1 MTSVARRPSPAAS
14 IDAPTDDM
22 LRANARALVAEIR
35 ARASKAEA
43 LRRIP
48 DATIA
53 AIRDAGLFRI
63 LQPAR
68 WGGYERDVQLFL
80 DIAMDIASACGSTG
94 WVYSVLGV
102 HNWHLALFDERAQA
116 DVWGKDRD
124 TLTASAYS
132 PLGEVRAVEG
142 GFHLDGTWRISSGC
156 HHGAW
161 ALLGGIVQE
170 SAGQQ
175 YYTFLVPR
183 ADFEIIDCW
192 HVAGLAATG
201 SNNLRVQNA
210 FVPDYR
216 AHAMPARGIGG
227 PGADVNPGAL
237 YRYPFPSVLTNSIT
251 APMLGMAKGAID
263 AHIELMRG
271 RKRAA
276 YGGEAAAM
284 NGFAQKHV
292 ADATAMIDAA
302 TLQMRTNLTEMAAS
316 IASGVEIA
324 RELRLR
330 LRRDQTRGSVAAI
343 DATNLVFAN
352 SGGAAILLS
361 NPIQRAWRDVNA
373 ARVHA
378 ANEVERLAA
387 AYGGEQLGIPTTE
400 TSLF

>member
-1 MTSVARRPSPAAS
+1 MTGAATRPSLAPSAES
-14 IDAPTDDM
+14 PTDNE
-22 LRANARALVAEIR
+22 LRARARALLPEIR
-35 ARASKAEA
+35 ARAGEAEA

-53 AIRDAGLFRI
+53 AIREAGLFRV
-63 LQPAR
+63 LQPSR
-68 WGGYERDVQLFL
+68 WGGYERDIQLFL

-94 WVYSVLGV
+94 WVYSVIGV
-102 HNWHLALFDERAQA
+102 HNWHLALFDARAQA
-116 DVWGKDRD
+116 EVWAQDHD

-132 PLGEVRAVEG
+132 PLGDVERVEG
-142 GFHLDGTWRISSGC
+142 GFRLNGVWRISSGC

-161 ALLGGIVQE
+161 VLLGAVVEEQNGP
-170 SAGQQ
+170 Q
-175 YYTFLVPR
+175 YYTMLVPKV
-183 ADFEIIDCW
+183 DFEIIDCW

-201 SNNLRVQNA
+201 SNNLRVENA

-216 AHAMPARGIGG
+216 AHAMPAAGIGG
-227 PGADVNPGAL
+227 PGAAVNSGGL

-251 APMLGMAKGAID
+251 APMLGMARGAVD

-292 ADATAMIDAA
+292 ADATAMIDGAV
-302 TLQMRTNLTEMAAS
+302 LQMRANLAEMAAS
-316 IASGVEIA
+316 IASGREIA

-330 LRRDQTRGSVAAI
+330 LRRDQTRGSLAAI
-343 DATNLVFAN
+343 EAANLVFGH

-361 NPIQRAWRDVNA
+361 SPIQRAWRDVNA

-387 AYGGEQLGIPTTE
+387 AYGGERLGIPASE

>member
-1 MTSVARRPSPAAS
+1 MTSVAGRPSPARS
-14 IDAPTDDM
+14 VDNPTDEM
-22 LRANARALVAEIR
+22 LRARARSLVAEIR
-35 ARASKAEA
+35 QRAAQAEA
-43 LRRIP
+43 LRCIP
-48 DATIA
+48 DETIA

-68 WGGYERDVQLFL
+68 WGGYERDVRLFL
-80 DIAMDIASACGSTG
+80 DIAMEIAAACGSSG
-94 WVYSVLGV
+94 WVYAVLGV
-102 HNWHLALFDERAQA
+102 HNWHLALFDDRAQA
-116 DVWGKDRD
+116 EVWGENPD

-132 PLGEVRAVEG
+132 PLGKVEAAAG
-142 GFHLDGTWRISSGC
+142 GFRLDGIWRISSGC

-161 ALLGGIVQE
+161 VLLGGIVPTAE
-170 SAGQQ
+170 DQQ
-175 YYTFLVPR
+175 YYTFLVPK

-201 SNNLRVQNA
+201 SNNLRVRNA

-216 AHAMPARGIGG
+216 AHAMPAPGIGG
-227 PGADVNPGAL
+227 PGAAVNPGGL

-251 APMLGMAKGAID
+251 APMLGMARGAVD
-263 AHIELMRG
+263 AHVELMRD

-292 ADATAMIDAA
+292 ADATAMIDGAV
-302 TLQMRTNLTEMAAS
+302 LQMHANLAEMAAS
-316 IASGVEIA
+316 IAAGEDIA

-343 DATNLVFAN
+343 EATNLVFAH

-361 NPIQRAWRDVNA
+361 SPIQRAWRDVNA

-378 ANEVERLAA
+378 ANEVDRLAA
-387 AYGGEQLGIPTTE
+387 AYGGERLGIPAAE

>member
-1 MTSVARRPSPAAS
+1 MTSAARRPLLTPSMTS
-14 IDAPTDDM
+14 PTDDE
-22 LRANARALVAEIR
+22 LRANARALLPEIR
-35 ARASKAEA
+35 ARASEADA

-48 DATIA
+48 DETIA

-68 WGGYERDVQLFL
+68 WGGYERDIQLFFDVGMEL
-80 DIAMDIASACGSTG
+80 ASACGSTG

-102 HNWHLALFDERAQA
+102 HNWHLALFDDRAQA
-116 DVWGKDRD
+116 EVWSTDED
-124 TLTASAYS
+124 TLIASAYS
-132 PLGEVRAVEG
+132 PLGNVEKVED
-142 GFHLDGTWRISSGC
+142 GFRLDGVWRISSGC
-156 HHGAW
+156 HHGEW
-161 ALLGGIVQE
+161 IFLGGIVPEE
-170 SAGQQ
+170 SGPQ
-175 YYTFLVPR
+175 YYTFLLPR
-183 ADFEIIDCW
+183 ADYEIVDVW

-201 SNNLRVQNA
+201 SNNIRVENA
-210 FVPDYR
+210 FVPTYR
-216 AHAMPARGIGG
+216 AHAATAQGIGG
-227 PGADVNPGAL
+227 PGAVVNPGPL

-251 APMLGMAKGAID
+251 APMLGMARGAVE
-263 AHIELMRG
+263 AHIDLMLG

-292 ADATAMIDAA
+292 SDATAMIDGAL
-302 TLQMRTNLTEMAAS
+302 LQMRANLSEMAGH
-316 IASGVEIA
+316 IASGSEIP

-330 LRRDQTRGSVAAI
+330 LRRDQTRGSIAAI
-343 DATNLVFAN
+343 DATNLVFGN
-352 SGGAAILLS
+352 SGGAAIFLS

-387 AYGGEQLGIPTTE
+387 AYGGERLGIPATE